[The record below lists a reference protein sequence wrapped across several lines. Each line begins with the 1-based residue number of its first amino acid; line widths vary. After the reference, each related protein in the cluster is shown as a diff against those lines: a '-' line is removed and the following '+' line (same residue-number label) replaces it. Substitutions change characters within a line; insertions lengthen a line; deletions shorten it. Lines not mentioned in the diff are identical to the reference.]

1 MAWISAFAIFFIIWW
16 LVLFATLPFS
26 LRTQDENDDVTLG
39 TVPSA
44 PGGPHMLR
52 AILRTTIV
60 AVVIFGVF
68 YVLTRVYGFTINDI
82 PRMTPDFG

>member
-16 LVLFATLPFS
+16 LVLFAMLPFS

-39 TVPSA
+39 TTPSA

-52 AILRTTIV
+52 AIVRTTVV
-60 AVVIFGVF
+60 ALIIFAVF

-82 PRMTPDFG
+82 PRIAPRFG